1 MNRTQSGF
9 TILELMMTMAILVL
23 IISMAMPSMTGFV
36 QTNRLSGEVRGIVG
50 ATALARSEAISRRT
64 RVAVLPRIPSSPVVA
79 ADWNTGWQVIE
90 VDSAGAAVGTA
101 FRQSDPFPT
110 GYEMKFF
117 RTATPITPIPS
128 ITDLPSLH
136 SLPFLPRGILNL
148 PESVKIT
155 LEDDKGNSRIIHMPL
170 SGSAYIR

>member
-110 GYEMKFF
+110 GYTMVIAPVALALRFN
-117 RTATPITPIPS
+117 
-128 ITDLPSLH
+128 
-136 SLPFLPRGILNL
+136 PRGILNL
-148 PESVKIT
+148 PASVQMT
-155 LEDDKGNSRIIHMPL
+155 LDDGKGNSRIIHMPL

>member
-36 QTNRLSGEVRGIVG
+36 QRNRLSAEVRGIVG
-50 ATALARSEAISRRT
+50 AVALARSEAISRRLD
-64 RVAVLPRIPSSPVVA
+64 VAVLPQTPGDWASGWRVMEVNNLSAPVGNV
-79 ADWNTGWQVIE
+79 
-90 VDSAGAAVGTA
+90 

-110 GYEMKFF
+110 GYTLVFQNAA
-117 RTATPITPIPS
+117 TA
-128 ITDLPSLH
+128 LE
-136 SLPFLPRGILNL
+136 FNPRGVLNL
-148 PESVKIT
+148 PANEVIT
-155 LEDDKGNSRIIHMPL
+155 LSDGKGHTVTVHMPL

>member
-9 TILELMMTMAILVL
+9 TILELMLTMAIMVL
-23 IISMAMPSMTGFV
+23 IVSMAMPAMTGFV

-50 ATALARSEAISRRT
+50 AAALARSEAISRRT

-101 FRQSDPFPT
+101 FRQSDTYPT
-110 GYEMKFF
+110 GYTIVIAPVALKLEFN
-117 RTATPITPIPS
+117 
-128 ITDLPSLH
+128 
-136 SLPFLPRGILNL
+136 PRGILNL
-148 PESVKIT
+148 PASVQIT
-155 LEDDKGNSRIIHMPL
+155 LADGNGNSRIIHMPL